1 MHNQFFDQFRQAGE
15 DLFRLRL
22 TTSHGGNMSLR
33 HQGKVLITAHFAV
46 LGHLEPADIL
56 EISIKDEPDR
66 LDGNASRDT
75 PLHQLIYKF
84 TPAMA
89 IVHAHP
95 AHAVARSFT
104 SEMISPMDMEGSVLL
119 REIPVVTTEK
129 AHSVLPQL
137 LQSHVAAIVRGH
149 GSYAVG
155 RTLGEALAYTS
166 ALEFSCKVGSLAAEP
181 Q

>member
-1 MHNQFFDQFRQAGE
+1 MHNQFFDQFRQTGE
-15 DLFRLRL
+15 DLFRLGL
-22 TTSHGGNMSLR
+22 TTSHGGNMSMR
-33 HQGKVLITAHFAV
+33 HQGKVLISAHFAV
-46 LGHLEPADIL
+46 LGHLEPTDIL
-56 EISIKDEPDR
+56 EISIKDEPDM

-89 IVHAHP
+89 ILHAHP
-95 AHAVARSFT
+95 AHAVARSFA
-104 SEMISPMDMEGSVLL
+104 SEMITPLDMEGSVLL
-119 REIPVVTTEK
+119 REIPIVTIEK

-137 LQSHVAAIVRGH
+137 LQSHVVAIVRGH

-155 RTLGEALAYTS
+155 RTLDEALAYTS
-166 ALEFSCKVGSLAAEP
+166 ALEFSCKVGSLAAER